1 MILNLKKILDLFG
14 ESNTSSTR
22 GKRLI
27 LLLIDL
33 FILLSSFIISFWIRL
48 GEPISQQFIKNIW
61 LVPLGLIFAIPVYI
75 LTGQYIGLTKYQEGR
90 YFFQIFYRNTL
101 IVLFLSLFGIMTS
114 FPYPPRAC
122 WILIILISSSLM
134 YLSKLILGEILISK
148 NINFRKRVVIYGAGG
163 AGAQLAASLKI
174 SGKYKIICFVDD
186 ASNLWKR
193 KIYDIPIKNPSILS
207 TITNEIDEIMFAIP
221 SISKKQKTQLLKN
234 LRTLKV
240 PVFQIPSIDD
250 ITSGKAKIDSLRP
263 LEIDNLLGREKTYAR
278 EDLLKAAITNNSIC
292 VTGGG
297 GSIGSELCRQIISLN
312 PSKLILID
320 LCEENLFFIERELI
334 EKNKK
339 NIPIIPYL
347 GNTCDKKL
355 MTKIFMNEKIDVVFH
370 AAAYK
375 HVPIVENN
383 PLSGIYNNVFSTKV
397 ICEVAKISN
406 VSKLILIS
414 TDKAVRPKNV
424 MGASKRLAELVVQAY
439 AYEFKNQNKSNK
451 QFFSMVRFGNVLNS
465 SGSVVPIF
473 KDQIA
478 KGGPITITHPNIIR
492 YFMTIE
498 EASNLVIQS
507 SYLSKGGEVFL
518 LDMGEPVKINELAE
532 QMIIQSGLTK
542 KDKFNEEG
550 DIEIVFTGLRPGEK
564 LYEEL
569 LIDAKSEK
577 TIHPLIF
584 RAFEKSISPQSLFS
598 KLDELK
604 MNIENCK
611 VEESLKN
618 LKEIIPD
625 WENSRE

>member
-478 KGGPITITHPNIIR
+478 KGGPITITHPDIIR

>member
-61 LVPLGLIFAIPVYI
+61 LVPLGLIFAIPFYI

>member
-1 MILNLKKILDLFG
+1 MILKLKKILDLFG